1 MKQIP
6 KNGNNEDFLYIRKF
20 NKINTTAVCRKLKIN
35 RAYIMKGN
43 GTDEQYKL
51 VRKELENQ
59 MAKLYLIK

>member
-6 KNGNNEDFLYIRKF
+6 KNGSNEDFLYIRKF
-20 NKINTTAVCRKLKIN
+20 NQITTTSACRKLKIN

-51 VRKELENQ
+51 VRKELESEL
-59 MAKLYLIK
+59 AKLYLKK